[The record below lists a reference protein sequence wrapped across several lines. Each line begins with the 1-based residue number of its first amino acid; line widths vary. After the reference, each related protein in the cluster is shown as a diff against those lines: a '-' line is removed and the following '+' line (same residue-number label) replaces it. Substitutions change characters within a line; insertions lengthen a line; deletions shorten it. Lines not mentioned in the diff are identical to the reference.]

1 MTGGLSYDLRR
12 RKLDHLIN
20 STTVAAGKAGFT
32 IVSAATA
39 VVEFVSVLG
48 TLEPGGAW
56 WSG

>member
-1 MTGGLSYDLRR
+1 MTGGLSYYLRR

-39 VVEFVSVLG
+39 VVEFVSVHG
-48 TLEPGGAW
+48 TLEPGGA
-56 WSG
+56 